1 MERCSP
7 FLGIEEIAPS
17 ATMGYLLEW
26 QIRSGAVTTFN
37 NCFWDVYRGQLP
49 WSGFTGRLTAHTTPP
64 MTLESS
70 PRRTSWGS
78 LVRELWETWT
88 RPSQHTAG
96 ESPEHPPQRH
106 AFTNGV
112 HSSNRAR
119 LSDRRN
125 KPQLLPAAR
134 VNVMKKVS
142 QEKSKLRKH
151 RRVLPSE
158 PPEKPYGLSSF

>member
-1 MERCSP
+1 MANQKWGSDNFQQLLLGCLSGTAAMEWLHRKAD
-7 FLGIEEIAPS
+7 GTHNA
-17 ATMGYLLEW
+17 
-26 QIRSGAVTTFN
+26 
-37 NCFWDVYRGQLP
+37 
-49 WSGFTGRLTAHTTPP
+49 PP

-78 LVRELWETWT
+78 LVHELWETWT

-106 AFTNGV
+106 AFTNGA